1 MIAIENSIPREKTYS
16 IGTRIGY
23 RAYYL
28 LRRVFPKKKL
38 LIFLLKINWLT
49 QRLSYEQTYLYEKDR
64 SVLDSEILR
73 PNNIPDILL
82 SAKPGDKVLDF
93 GGGIG
98 NITRALLK
106 YGCRVTYVDHS
117 LPAQLQAESMF
128 SEFNNFSIA
137 DPNNIFIIKNEKYDL
152 VILSHVLEHIEKRKE
167 FLKQISELSSKIHIE
182 VPDLASDAL
191 NFIRLNLELP
201 VHKDDD
207 HVVEFTIETLECLLV
222 DSGLIIES
230 LKSRDGCLVAVCRS

>member
-1 MIAIENSIPREKTYS
+1 M
-16 IGTRIGY
+16 
-23 RAYYL
+23 
-28 LRRVFPKKKL
+28 
-38 LIFLLKINWLT
+38 
-49 QRLSYEQTYLYEKDR
+49 
-64 SVLDSEILR
+64 
-73 PNNIPDILL
+73 
-82 SAKPGDKVLDF
+82 
-93 GGGIG
+93 
-98 NITRALLK
+98 
-106 YGCRVTYVDHS
+106 
-117 LPAQLQAESMF
+117 
-128 SEFNNFSIA
+128 
-137 DPNNIFIIKNEKYDL
+137 
-152 VILSHVLEHIEKRKE
+152 LEHIEKRKE